1 MKNNCLGNGCIW
13 TLETKLPNG
22 ICSSYATDWRKCHTY
37 SKSYL
42 LLRSLSV
49 LTSEKLTTNEKKLR
63 TAWFKECQFVTQG
76 IAICI
81 LIVLFL
87 LSHSLQLEDQS
98 EREIWHH
105 LWQSDSGTKN
115 AGEVSCCLKFF
126 LSQKMYKWKH
136 LSLHESWCCVSFIYD
151 KYVNCCLPSW
161 FVLFLLSQL
170 IFPSFLKSVHNACV
184 YS

>member
-1 MKNNCLGNGCIW
+1 MKNSCLGNGCIW

-37 SKSYL
+37 WKSYL

-126 LSQKMYKWKH
+126 FISEDVQMKTLASPRVLMLRFFH
-136 LSLHESWCCVSFIYD
+136 LW
-151 KYVNCCLPSW
+151 
-161 FVLFLLSQL
+161 
-170 IFPSFLKSVHNACV
+170 
-184 YS
+184 